1 MAKKITI
8 SVSWLIVFI
17 MYAVIAVGAG
27 IVLKQVMAGTINT
40 SVEVGNVA
48 PTVGTVILNGGN
60 DINLTSNSSTV
71 VTGTTTVTDSNGYSD
86 ITSVTSTLYLNNT
99 TCSSGLA
106 DPNWCYYIS
115 SCATSNCS
123 GNSCDVTCSV
133 DVWFIA
139 EPTTPTT
146 SYPSADWQMDITAVD
161 SGNNS
166 DTGTTSQE
174 LNTIY
179 ALDIDTSIDYGTVNP
194 GATSTEQQTHATNT
208 GNYAIDT
215 VLSGTDMSDGSGH
228 TIAVGQ
234 QKYSSSSNMGDWVGT
249 ALTASPTTYNLDLPK
264 PTATT
269 SNSYDDLYWMIK
281 IPDPQYPGSYSGTIT
296 ASPGDAI

>member
-1 MAKKITI
+1 MSPQTKI
-8 SVSWLIVFI
+8 SLSWLVVFL
-17 MYAVIAVGAG
+17 MYGVIAIGAT
-27 IVLKQVMAGTINT
+27 IILKDVLADTIQS
-40 SVEVGNVA
+40 SVTVGNEP

-60 DINLTSNSSTV
+60 DIVLAENTTV
-71 VTGTTTVTDSNGYSD
+71 TVIGTTTVTDGNGYND
-86 ITSVTSTLYLNNT
+86 ITAVTSTLYLNNT

-123 GNSCDVTCSV
+123 GSSCDVTCSAN
-133 DVWFIA
+133 VWFIA
-139 EPTTPTT
+139 EPTSPTT
-146 SYPSADWQMDITAVD
+146 SYPSADWQMDITVVD
-161 SGNNS
+161 SGNNT

-174 LNTIY
+174 LLTLY
-179 ALDIDTSIDYGTVNP
+179 ALDVDGSISYGTIYP
-194 GATSTEQQTHATNT
+194 GGTSTEQLTHATNT
-208 GNYAIDT
+208 GNYQID
-215 VLSGTDMSDGSGH
+215 VALSGVDMDDGSGH

-249 ALTASPTTYNLDLPK
+249 ALTTTASPYNLDLPK

-281 IPDPQYPGSYSGTIT
+281 IPDPQYPGTYTGTNTIS
-296 ASPGDAI
+296 AIDAI